1 MVPEISS
8 ATDIIFCHFGQYF
21 NHLPPKH
28 PKNQNFEKMK
38 KSCGHIIIL
47 HKCIKNQDHMVYCSW
62 DMACDKCNCYFSFC
76 TIFCPFTPNLPE
88 KWKLKKKKNEKNTW
102 IYHHHMQY
110 CSWDMAHDRCN
121 YYCSFWANFC
131 PFTPLTAQKIK
142 ISKKWKKQLE
152 ISSFYS
158 CVTKAMIRWCMVP
171 EKWCA
176 MDGWTEKVTHRGGC
190 PT

>member
-88 KWKLKKKKNEKNTW
+88 KWKLKEKKKMKRTPGYIIIICNT
-102 IYHHHMQY
+102 
-110 CSWDMAHDRCN
+110 
-121 YYCSFWANFC
+121 
-131 PFTPLTAQKIK
+131 
-142 ISKKWKKQLE
+142 
-152 ISSFYS
+152 
-158 CVTKAMIRWCMVP
+158 VP
-171 EKWCA
+171 EIWHMTDVITIVHFRLIFA
-176 MDGWTEKVTHRGGC
+176 LL
-190 PT
+190 PP